1 MNKKIILKKKDNI
14 TFGILFCT
22 IFLVIALY
30 PLKDEGTIRLWSIY
44 IMVIFALITVIRPSL
59 FTFINKLW
67 IKLGFMLGRV
77 ISPFVMAFI
86 FFVIVTPIGILLRI
100 FQKDVMRL
108 KKKKYTYWINGENKI
123 QSMKKQ
129 F

>member
-30 PLKDEGTIRLWSIY
+30 PIKDEGTIRLWSIY
-44 IMVIFALITVIRPSL
+44 IMVIFALITIIRPSL

-86 FFVIVTPIGILLRI
+86 FFVIVTPIGILLKI

>member
-14 TFGILFCT
+14 TFGILFST

-30 PLKDEGTIRLWSIY
+30 PLKDEGTIRSWSIY
-44 IMVIFALITVIRPSL
+44 IMVIFALITIIRPSL

>member
-44 IMVIFALITVIRPSL
+44 IMVIFALITIIRPSL

-108 KKKKYTYWINGENKI
+108 KKKNTLTG
-123 QSMKKQ
+123 
-129 F
+129 

>member
-14 TFGILFCT
+14 TFGILFST

-30 PLKDEGTIRLWSIY
+30 PLKDEGTIRSWSIY
-44 IMVIFALITVIRPSL
+44 IMVIFALITIIRPSL

-108 KKKKYTYWINGENKI
+108 KKKKYTYWINSENKI

>member
-1 MNKKIILKKKDNI
+1 
-14 TFGILFCT
+14 
-22 IFLVIALY
+22 
-30 PLKDEGTIRLWSIY
+30 
-44 IMVIFALITVIRPSL
+44 MVIFALITIIRPSL

-108 KKKKYTYWINGENKI
+108 KKKKIHLLDKW
-123 QSMKKQ
+123 
-129 F
+129 

>member
-44 IMVIFALITVIRPSL
+44 LMVIFALITIIRPSL

>member
-30 PLKDEGTIRLWSIY
+30 PLKDGGTIRSWSIY
-44 IMVIFALITVIRPSL
+44 IMVIFALITIIRPSL

>member
-44 IMVIFALITVIRPSL
+44 IMVIFALITIIRPSL

-86 FFVIVTPIGILLRI
+86 FFVIVTPIGILLKI

>member
-30 PLKDEGTIRLWSIY
+30 PIKDEGTIRLWSIY
-44 IMVIFALITVIRPSL
+44 IMVIFALITIIRPSL

>member
-30 PLKDEGTIRLWSIY
+30 PLKDEGTIRSWSIY
-44 IMVIFALITVIRPSL
+44 IMVIFALITIIRPSL

-86 FFVIVTPIGILLRI
+86 FFVIVTPIGILLKI

>member
-44 IMVIFALITVIRPSL
+44 IMVIFALITIIRPSL